1 MSSHYCRVD
10 CVRCALRGFIANAQE
25 DFSKFEIKTEKL
37 ADGIYMMTGSGS
49 NLGLAVGPD
58 AVFLIDDQY
67 APLAPKIQAAIAAIT
82 TKPVQFILNT
92 HWHGDHTAGLSRH
105 ARHGARTHQDADGR
119 RQVD

>member
-1 MSSHYCRVD
+1 MSSHYGRVLIVVAALCAV
-10 CVRCALRGFIANAQE
+10 CVANAQE
-25 DFSKFEIKTEKL
+25 DFSKVEIKTEKL
-37 ADGIYMMTGSGS
+37 ADGIYMMTGSGG

-82 TKPVQFILNT
+82 TKPV
-92 HWHGDHTAGLSRH
+92 RH

-119 RQVD
+119 RQID